1 MNRKI
6 PDVYAD
12 YAAIT
17 PVNPVISKLMQA
29 VEAKAYGN
37 PSSLHARG
45 LEALGMLKKSRQKIA
60 ALLGAQEQEIVFC
73 AGGTESDNLALFGMV
88 RPMLKKKKKVH
99 VIISAIEHH
108 AVLNVA
114 KELQAEGSEIS
125 YIAVDEQ
132 GLIKAKDVLA
142 LIRPHTTL
150 ISIIYAN
157 NEIGTI
163 EPIAEIAKGLRKINQ
178 QRKSSGLPPVLLHT
192 DACQAAGYL
201 DLNVQKLG
209 VDLMTLNGSK
219 IYGPRQFGILFVKRG
234 LILDPI
240 IFGGGQE
247 RGLRSGTEN
256 VAAAEGFALALEIV
270 QKNRAK
276 EFVRLQKLQQYFL
289 SRLQK
294 EIPGLQLNGPTP
306 GSLRLPNN
314 INISIKGT
322 DGESMVIYL
331 DAAGI
336 RCSTGSACSTAFTEP
351 SHVILAISGQSQEHA
366 KSSLRFSFGQST
378 TKKEVDY
385 IVSVLKQ
392 LTAQILV

>member
-1 MNRKI
+1 MNRKT
-6 PDVYAD
+6 PDIYCD

-17 PVNPVISKLMQA
+17 PINPVVSKLIQA

-37 PSSLHARG
+37 PSSLHSRG
-45 LEALGMLKKSRQKIA
+45 LEALDVLKKSRQKIA
-60 ALLGAQEQEIVFC
+60 ALLSAQEREIVFC
-73 AGGTESDNLALFGMV
+73 GGGTESDNLALFGV
-88 RPMLKKKKKVH
+88 TRPILKKKKKVH

-114 KELQAEGSEIS
+114 KELQAEGAEIS
-125 YIAVDEQ
+125 YVAVDEE
-132 GLIKAKDVLA
+132 GLLRVKDVLA
-142 LIRPHTTL
+142 SVRPDTAL

-163 EPIAEIAKGLRKINQ
+163 EPIAEIAKGIRKINQ
-178 QRKSSGLPPVLLHT
+178 ERKASGLAPVLLHT

-201 DLNVQKLG
+201 DLNIQKLG

-219 IYGPRQFGILFVKRG
+219 IYGPRQFGILYVKKG
-234 LILDPI
+234 LNLDPI

-256 VAAAEGFALALEIV
+256 VAAAAGFALALEIV

-276 EFVRLQKLQQYFL
+276 EFTRLQKLQEYFL
-289 SRLQK
+289 SLLQK
-294 EIPGLQLNGPTP
+294 EISGLQLNGPLP
-306 GSLRLPNN
+306 GNLRLPNN
-314 INISIKGT
+314 INISIKGM

-351 SHVILAISGQSQEHA
+351 SHVILAISGKSRERA

-378 TKKEVDY
+378 SKKDIDY

-392 LTAQILV
+392 LAAQILV

>member
-1 MNRKI
+1 MNRKTS
-6 PDVYAD
+6 DVYAD

-17 PVNPVISKLMQA
+17 PVNPVVSKLMQS
-29 VEAKAYGN
+29 VETKAYGN
-37 PSSLHARG
+37 PSSLHAKG
-45 LEALGMLKKSRQKIA
+45 LEALGVLKKSRQKIA

-73 AGGTESDNLALFGMV
+73 GGGTESDNLALFGVV
-88 RPMLKKKKKVH
+88 RPILKKKKKAH

-108 AVLNVA
+108 AILNVA
-114 KELQAEGSEIS
+114 KELQVDGAEIS
-125 YIAVDEQ
+125 YVDVDEQ
-132 GLIKAKDVLA
+132 GFLKAKDILA
-142 LIRPHTTL
+142 LVRSDTAL

-178 QRKSSGLPPVLLHT
+178 ERKASGLASVLLHT

-201 DLNVQKLG
+201 ELNAQKLG

-219 IYGPRQFGILFVKRG
+219 IYGPRQFGILYVKKG
-234 LILDPI
+234 LVLDPI

-256 VAAAEGFALALEIV
+256 VAAAAGFALALEIV

-276 EFVRLQKLQQYFL
+276 EYARLQKLQEYFL

-294 EIPGLQLNGPTP
+294 EIPRLQLNGPIP
-306 GSLRLPNN
+306 GNLRLPNN
-314 INISIKGT
+314 INISIEGT

-336 RCSTGSACSTAFTEP
+336 YCSTGSACSTAFTEP
-351 SHVILAISGQSQEHA
+351 SHVILAISSRSQERA
-366 KSSLRFSFGQST
+366 KSSLRFSFGRST
-378 TKKEVDY
+378 TKKEIDY
-385 IVSVLKQ
+385 IFSVLKQ